1 LNLDLSCDEKDPARF
16 CHLAGS
22 FFNLHGTALD
32 QLRPAPAAM
41 A

>member
-1 LNLDLSCDEKDPARF
+1 MKKAGQIR
-16 CHLAGS
+16 HLAGD
-22 FFNLHGTALD
+22 FFNLHWIALD

>member
-1 LNLDLSCDEKDPARF
+1 LTCDEKRPARF
-16 CHLAGS
+16 CHLAGNFDPHS
-22 FFNLHGTALD
+22 IALD